1 MLQKSK
7 LTLRNCYFKL
17 KITSSQERKTSL
29 MGRHEMLTA
38 TIRGCVGVR
47 TNSRKS
53 VRISTVF
60 RKHNNRRLQGI
71 KEKYCIERIITTTL
85 VRCTI

>member
-17 KITSSQERKTSL
+17 KITSSQEQKTSL
-29 MGRHEMLTA
+29 MGRHEMLRA
-38 TIRGCVGVR
+38 TVRGCVGVR

-60 RKHNNRRLQGI
+60 RKHNNRRF
-71 KEKYCIERIITTTL
+71 
-85 VRCTI
+85 